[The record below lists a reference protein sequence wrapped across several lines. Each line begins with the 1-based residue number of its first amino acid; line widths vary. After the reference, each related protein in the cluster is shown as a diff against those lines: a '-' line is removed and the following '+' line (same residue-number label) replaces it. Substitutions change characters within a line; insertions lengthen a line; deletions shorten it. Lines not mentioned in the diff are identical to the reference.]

1 MLFLQD
7 AVPAQDAVDLT
18 QSSTDF
24 AWPGI
29 VFIFVSFIVVAK
41 LVAKHLVQRH
51 ELEIKFEESGKAS
64 HLKHSRGSNAWI
76 GIAVAIV
83 VALMFAL
90 AVLFAGVGIGGWK
103 AIEELP
109 SLSTPATVFIFVAFL
124 VVVNLISQH
133 LTMKHEH
140 AMKTGKFERVEQET
154 PSTSENTGKLWVLG
168 VVGIALMF
176 PLLWMLLRP
185 SHIEA
190 PVNVVSAPPQTIG
203 VTPADATAPNQLPN
217 LKSWTE
223 ALPFDADQYPGIEAC
238 AAPLARRIAKEIEAD
253 RAADLKAKMMG
264 AEVEAAP
271 EIFTTVFISNF
282 NMNGMWW
289 PGAGFGKFR
298 EAVEKAL
305 KSEMPS
311 VSFHSRTGAKKYEIS
326 FGFSELQVFTK
337 AYAGEAAFRSGKIVC
352 RWKDLP
358 SKTHSVAFVEKPW
371 LTHFKEFKLQAPQS
385 RCYIGASTRVEPL
398 LSQAHEHAVQDLT
411 ERLELKP
418 EQVESNIVDSF
429 TQTIERPYGKV
440 YREAILVQN
449 PPELVHHSLPSSTK
463 LQFGPN
469 GYRLSRTNTAS
480 TASPSFEFSLAMI
493 VCLTVVAGF
502 VSNLATQGYYRSE
515 ISQAMW
521 PVIAVAVVFLVLT
534 IVFQFA

>member
-76 GIAVAIV
+76 GTAVAIV

-90 AVLFAGVGIGGWK
+90 AVLFAGVVIGGWK
-103 AIEELP
+103 ALEELP

-133 LTMKHEH
+133 FTMKHEH
-140 AMKTGKFERVEQET
+140 AMKTGKFERVEQKAVVANK
-154 PSTSENTGKLWVLG
+154 STAKLWILG
-168 VVGIALMF
+168 VVGIVVMF
-176 PLLWMLLRP
+176 PLLGLLLL
-185 SHIEA
+185 A
-190 PVNVVSAPPQTIG
+190 PFVTHEITLSQPQAIG
-203 VTPADATAPNQLPN
+203 VTPIDATAPNQLSN
-217 LKSWTE
+217 LKRWTE
-223 ALPFDADQYPGIEAC
+223 DLPFDADQYPGIEAC
-238 AAPLARRIAKEIEAD
+238 AAPLARKIANDIKAD
-253 RAADLKAKMMG
+253 QAGDLL
-264 AEVEAAP
+264 AEMTGKGVEAAR
-271 EIFTTVFISNF
+271 EVSTTVFISTG
-282 NMNGMWW
+282 NMNSGSWW
-289 PGAGFGKFR
+289 YGSDFGTFKDAFK
-298 EAVEKAL
+298 KAL
-305 KSEMPS
+305 KSEIPS
-311 VSFHSRTGAKKYEIS
+311 VSFHSRAGAKNYDLNFS
-326 FGFSELQVFTK
+326 FEEEQNFTK
-337 AYAGEAAFRSGKIVC
+337 SYPSGTLALKSGKIVC
-352 RWKDLP
+352 RSNILP
-358 SKTHSVAFVEKPW
+358 SKTHSVAFLQKPW
-371 LTHFKEFKLQAPQS
+371 LTHFKEFKSQFPHS
-385 RCYIGASTRVEPL
+385 HYYIGGAGRVESL
-398 LSQAHEHAVQDLT
+398 RSRAHDRAVQNLANRLNLT
-411 ERLELKP
+411 AGQTEP
-418 EQVESNIVDSF
+418 YIVDKF
-429 TQTIERPYGKV
+429 TQSIERPYGKV

-449 PPELVHHSLPSSTK
+449 PPELVHHSLPSSRK

-502 VSNLATQGYYRSE
+502 VSNLATQGYYRSK

-521 PVIAVAVVFLVLT
+521 VVVAVAVVFLVLT
-534 IVFQFA
+534 VVLQFA